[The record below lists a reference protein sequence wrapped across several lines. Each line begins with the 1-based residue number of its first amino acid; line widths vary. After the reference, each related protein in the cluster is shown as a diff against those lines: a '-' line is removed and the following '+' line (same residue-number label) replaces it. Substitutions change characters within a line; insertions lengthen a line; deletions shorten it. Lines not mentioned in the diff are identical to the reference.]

1 MPEHTGQLLGNEQR
15 DAVVMNTMKNC
26 KRCHGAYQPED
37 EGQTL
42 CALCISAKTAVH
54 HVETAS
60 EKRWKLIGGIVVF
73 CLLCYF
79 SPGFLPFVR
88 SFVGPFLAL
97 MGLVYVVHLYREG
110 NL

>member
-1 MPEHTGQLLGNEQR
+1 
-15 DAVVMNTMKNC
+15 MNTMKNC

-79 SPGFLPFVR
+79 SPGFLPFAKSVLV
-88 SFVGPFLAL
+88 FVG
-97 MGLVYVVHLYREG
+97 GLCVVYLYGKGE
-110 NL
+110 L